1 MAETASTTATTVINS
16 DLDLLA
22 PMEIQTI
29 LRVLERGEVRL
40 QERFLES
47 SNATFFVTC
56 LLEEEILQAVYK
68 PEAGQTELY
77 DFEPA
82 TLPRREVAAWLVCRA
97 AGWDFVPPTIHR
109 KDGLPFGA
117 GSLQL
122 YIEHYPQ
129 MHYLALEE
137 NERASFRKVALF
149 DLVVNNADRKSG
161 HLLFGE
167 DGRWWAIDQALCFN
181 AMPKLR
187 TVIWDFIGEP
197 FSEEEVTALRR
208 LELALQP
215 NAELSQSLR
224 GLLREDEIA
233 AMRWRLQVLLKQGVF
248 PEPEPGHRP
257 VPWPLV

>member
-1 MAETASTTATTVINS
+1 
-16 DLDLLA
+16 
-22 PMEIQTI
+22 MEHQSVLRI
-29 LRVLERGEVRL
+29 LEKGEIRL
-40 QERFLES
+40 QGQFVDS

-56 LLEEEILQAVYK
+56 HLGGESIKAVYK

-109 KDGLPFGA
+109 TDGLPFAA

-122 YIEHYPQ
+122 FIVHDPG
-129 MHYLALEE
+129 MHYLALKEE
-137 NERASFRKVALF
+137 ERAPFRKVALF

-161 HLLFGE
+161 HILFGE
-167 DGRWWAIDQALCFN
+167 DGRWWAIDQALCFHVE
-181 AMPKLR
+181 PKLR

-197 FSEEEVTALRR
+197 FDKEEVEALHC
-208 LELALQP
+208 LELALQSEG
-215 NAELSQSLR
+215 ELSQSLKE
-224 GLLREDEIA
+224 LLSEYEIVA
-233 AMRWRLQVLLKQGVF
+233 IRQRLRNLLEQRVF
-248 PEPEPGHRP
+248 PEPDPARRP

>member
-1 MAETASTTATTVINS
+1 
-16 DLDLLA
+16 
-22 PMEIQTI
+22 MESQAI
-29 LRVLERGEVRL
+29 LRILEKGEVKL
-40 QERFLES
+40 KGQFLDS

-56 LLEEEILQAVYK
+56 LLREESLQAVYK

-97 AGWDFVPPTIHR
+97 AGWEFVPPTLHR

-117 GSLQL
+117 GSLQVF
-122 YIEHYPQ
+122 IEHDPK

-137 NERASFRKVALF
+137 EERAPFCNVALF

-161 HLLFGE
+161 HLIFGD

-181 AMPKLR
+181 VEPKLR

-197 FSEEEVTALRR
+197 FSEEEVSALQS
-208 LELALQP
+208 LELALEP
-215 NAELSQSLR
+215 SANLSQSL
-224 GLLREDEIA
+224 GELLQKDEIDA
-233 AMRWRLQVLLKQGVF
+233 IRQRVQILFELGAF
-248 PEPEPGHRP
+248 PEPDPGHRP